1 MFHPAKPGTT
11 SRIGTACRSF
21 PGDDVVTYL
30 LVQVHDADDDYIVPA
45 AFHSEIVKCDG
56 LASQ

>member
-1 MFHPAKPGTT
+1 MFHPPKPGTT

-45 AFHSEIVKCDG
+45 AFHSEIVN
-56 LASQ
+56 L